1 MTWSVVRISPPLLH
15 LFRDQTCINGVAA
28 IVVNVGFHSNR
39 FEYDMTC
46 TVCVDGT
53 CTVCADG
60 TCTVCADGT
69 PVNLISLLLGSPA
82 GGRCLCVHYMFIWY
96 VCMTSI
102 TCLNIRSQMVEGN

>member
-60 TCTVCADGT
+60 T

-82 GGRCLCVHYMFIWY
+82 GGRCLCVHCMFIWY